1 MVLVFIFSPWVSWND
16 FEFQFKDARDGI
28 FLEIQLFQKPEKKLF
43 EAGKNFVKKT
53 S

>member
-1 MVLVFIFSPWVSWND
+1 MVLVFIFSPLVSWND

-28 FLEIQLFQKPEKKLF
+28 FLEIQLFQNRRKSCSRQVKLSK
-43 EAGKNFVKKT
+43 A